1 MSKQPSEKSLDSPIT
16 MTLRDYNELQ
26 RMATALTTYASDF
39 RRLSALISWND
50 SALCS
55 QYYEGLKEDV
65 KDLFARFDRPE
76 SLPELID
83 LSIKIDNR
91 LFERTLE
98 KSIRPRQYFNNT
110 PFVSPVTKPDRETPS
125 QYQPMEIEGT
135 TTRRTTLTPQ
145 ERQRRRENNL
155 CLYCGNPGHIIATC
169 PLRSQSRTINSLSAS
184 SIDTQAV
191 INQNQENS
199 STQF

>member
-1 MSKQPSEKSLDSPIT
+1 MSDQPSEKSLDSPIT

-26 RMATALTTYASDF
+26 RMATALSDLQSRFDTLQTTTASLRRLKQTNSAATYASDF

-65 KDLFARFDRPE
+65 KDLFARFERPE

-125 QYQPMEIEGT
+125 QNQPMEIEGT

-145 ERQRRRENNL
+145 ERQRRREN
-155 CLYCGNPGHIIATC
+155 
-169 PLRSQSRTINSLSAS
+169 
-184 SIDTQAV
+184 
-191 INQNQENS
+191 
-199 STQF
+199 